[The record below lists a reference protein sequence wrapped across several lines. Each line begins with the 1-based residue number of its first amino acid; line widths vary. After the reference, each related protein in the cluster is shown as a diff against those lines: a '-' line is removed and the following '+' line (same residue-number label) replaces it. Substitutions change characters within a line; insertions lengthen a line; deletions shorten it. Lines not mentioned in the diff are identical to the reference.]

1 MLDLINEYKGELLYD
16 TSFKDIVKSK
26 LKNCS
31 KKPYSL
37 FDLFTGDISFKS
49 NNQCDIPKNDL
60 LRLNEQNLIFLSE
73 NNDMSYRDKIK
84 LLIVFEQRLTLLS
97 KYFSLEVL
105 RRKNKTHSD
114 VKKLLKKISQLDTN
128 QNKRE
133 LDMVKQ
139 LKNSSNG

>member
-1 MLDLINEYKGELLYD
+1 
-16 TSFKDIVKSK
+16 
-26 LKNCS
+26 
-31 KKPYSL
+31 
-37 FDLFTGDISFKS
+37 
-49 NNQCDIPKNDL
+49 
-60 LRLNEQNLIFLSE
+60 
-73 NNDMSYRDKIK
+73 MSYRDKIK

-139 LKNSSNG
+139 LREPQMVEASGGAPEDAIIQQPFVQAPMEAPVQEPAQEPVQEPVQAVQSKNVQNRS